1 VSAVSS
7 STLVTSRFSSSPI
20 QGLLIG
26 IIFDDTVWMVNILSY
41 GIFAYNKSHYRKE
54 GHLQLKKY

>member
-1 VSAVSS
+1 
-7 STLVTSRFSSSPI
+7 
-20 QGLLIG
+20 LLIG

-54 GHLQLKKY
+54 GHNS